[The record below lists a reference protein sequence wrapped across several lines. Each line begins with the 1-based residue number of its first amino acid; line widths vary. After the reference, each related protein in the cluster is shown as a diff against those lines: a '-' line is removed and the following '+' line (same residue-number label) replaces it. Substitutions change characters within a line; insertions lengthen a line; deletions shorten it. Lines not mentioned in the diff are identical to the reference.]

1 LNDRALAAQ
10 RAGQFERA
18 EALYRE
24 SLAQDRRQPGVLY
37 ALAGVLERLQK
48 GPDAIA
54 LLHEALALV
63 PGNAKIHHSL
73 GLALCDARRYDEA
86 IDHLRRAV
94 TAEPRY
100 ARGWNNLGNALRDCG
115 QKADAASAYREALR
129 LEPNYALAQLNLGG
143 ILVELSRFAEAEGAL
158 RRALQ
163 LQPGHYESL
172 VSLGAVLR
180 QLQRPEEAAATYRE
194 AIALQP
200 ERTDAR
206 LRLGATEQEMCDWR
220 HFDEFIALV
229 HRYIADVTAAPL
241 APFTYLSLPTSPAE
255 QHVAASRWVERA
267 LSPAQSPLPTLALR
281 TLSSRAPG
289 ERLRVGY
296 LSSDFRHHAIAFLLT
311 ELLERHDKARMET
324 FGYAYGPDDGSA
336 ERQRIRKAFEHW
348 RDIDADSDEQAS
360 QRMRSDRLHV
370 LIDLNGHT
378 QYSRTAILA
387 RRPAPVQMSWLGY
400 LGTLGAPWCDY
411 IVTDRFVS
419 PPEIQPHFSE
429 RFAYLPH
436 CYCPSDT
443 RRAIDARTPARS
455 ECGIPDDAFV
465 FCSFSAGYKIL
476 PDVFAAWMRLLV
488 RIDGSVLW
496 LVANDPVS
504 QANLVREAGRAGVG
518 PRRLVFAPKV
528 AQPLY
533 LARLRCADLFLDTFP
548 YNAGTTAND
557 ALFAGLPILT
567 CAGATFASRVAGS
580 QLLAAGLPELVTHS
594 LDAYE
599 ATALRLAREPA
610 ALSAIRT
617 RLAAAGSASPLFDM
631 ARFASDF
638 EALLERVHRERER
651 ASSE

>member
-1 LNDRALAAQ
+1 
-10 RAGQFERA
+10 
-18 EALYRE
+18 
-24 SLAQDRRQPGVLY
+24 VLY
-37 ALAGVLERLQK
+37 ALAGVLERVQK
-48 GPDAIA
+48 GHEAIA
-54 LLHEALALV
+54 LLHEALAIV

-94 TAEPRY
+94 TADPRY
-100 ARGWNNLGNALRDCG
+100 ARGWNNLGNALRDDG
-115 QKADAASAYREALR
+115 QKAEAASAYREALR
-129 LEPNYALAQLNLGG
+129 VEPNYVLAQLNLAGV
-143 ILVELSRFAEAEGAL
+143 LVELSRFAEAETAL
-158 RRALQ
+158 RRALR

-180 QLQRPEEAAATYRE
+180 QLQRPEEAAAAYRE
-194 AIALQP
+194 AIAVQP
-200 ERTDAR
+200 ERPDAR

-220 HFDEFIALV
+220 HFDEYIALV
-229 HRYIADVTAAPL
+229 HRYIADATAAPL

-255 QHVAASRWVERA
+255 QHVAAKRWVERA
-267 LSPAQSPLPTLALR
+267 LSPAQSPPPPLAEAPLA
-281 TLSSRAPG
+281 SRAPG

-311 ELLERHDKARMET
+311 ELLERHDKAQLEI
-324 FGYAYGPDDGSA
+324 FAYAYGPDDVSP
-336 ERQRIRKAFEHW
+336 ERRRIRNAFDHW

-360 QRMRSDRLHV
+360 QRMRGDRLHV

-411 IVTDRFVS
+411 ILTDRFVS
-419 PPEIQPHFSE
+419 PPETQPHFSE

-455 ECGIPDDAFV
+455 ECGLPGDAFV
-465 FCSFSAGYKIL
+465 FCGFSAGYKIL
-476 PDVFAAWMRLLV
+476 PGVFAAWMRLLAQV
-488 RIDGSVLW
+488 DGSVLW
-496 LVANDPVS
+496 LVANDRAS
-504 QANLVREAGRAGVG
+504 QANLLREAAAAGVD

-533 LARLRCADLFLDTFP
+533 LARMRCADLFLDTYP

-594 LDAYE
+594 LDEYE
-599 ATALRLAREPA
+599 ATALRLAREPG
-610 ALSAIRT
+610 ALPAIRA
-617 RLAAAGSASPLFDM
+617 RLAAGKSASPLFDM

-638 EALLERVHRERER
+638 EALLEHVYRDLER
-651 ASSE
+651 AS